1 MRVKH
6 GKCKYQRHIRKL
18 NRFHLTCLRELK
30 FCAYF
35 GHSDFVLFFRLSVCL
50 VLGRR
55 AVMRVRGMADS
66 SGCDPS
72 VTLPDSFQQ
81 LSRLMQFPE
90 EVAIQLTDVEHRLFS
105 RVSAV
110 DYVRLV
116 SSDLTKQP
124 LTLPT
129 STASHS
135 AKPPPTVS
143 DLILRFQQVYVV
155 RYNYRSSDQPSVAV
169 LSLLFCWP
177 KDLERPAGRL

>member
-1 MRVKH
+1 
-6 GKCKYQRHIRKL
+6 
-18 NRFHLTCLRELK
+18 
-30 FCAYF
+30 
-35 GHSDFVLFFRLSVCL
+35 
-50 VLGRR
+50 
-55 AVMRVRGMADS
+55 MRVRGMADS

-72 VTLPDSFQQ
+72 ITLPDSFQQ

-116 SSDLTKQP
+116 SSDLTKHP

-129 STASHS
+129 HTASHS

-143 DLILRFQQVYVV
+143 DLILRFQQVYFIH
-155 RYNYRSSDQPSVAV
+155 YSVC
-169 LSLLFCWP
+169 LSLTMDVANAPWTTWKDFGPGTDLISLLMLLSLFLLLLLLLLLGQP
-177 KDLERPAGRL
+177 LSSKQPDAPSFQIGSG

>member
-1 MRVKH
+1 V
-6 GKCKYQRHIRKL
+6 
-18 NRFHLTCLRELK
+18 
-30 FCAYF
+30 
-35 GHSDFVLFFRLSVCL
+35 
-50 VLGRR
+50 
-55 AVMRVRGMADS
+55 RVRGVTDS
-66 SGCDPS
+66 STCDPS

-129 STASHS
+129 SSASDA
-135 AKPPPTVS
+135 AKPHPTVS
-143 DLILRFQQVYVV
+143 DLILRFQQVSIAYYHLTAVV
-155 RYNYRSSDQPSVAV
+155 CMLLSKTSSGRFSKHYEVKV
-169 LSLLFCWP
+169 SLWRGEP
-177 KDLERPAGRL
+177 MHTSIRAGRADDTGKRRCI